1 MQQSQEF
8 GESGVFKAF
17 TQGLQKPLPAQQQHH
32 QRHVQIQTPPN
43 FMEDQSNDD
52 EGTNPSESP
61 TPEIP
66 NLSNNLPRS
75 GSEEETLFHS
85 LSDLLPALPSTH
97 VQSLLTFA
105 LYLCDDAIVAE
116 KVKNARLLSNVDVRQ
131 QLAIREQ
138 RMKRWKEWVE
148 VEEMEKQRLVGLLP
162 MKGHSEGTSDNP
174 FDHDSTDDEEGGL
187 GYEGMQPLPP
197 PPRLPDIESFNL
209 KGPGIDAF
217 GSQHHHRQHQQN
229 HLPHLLHHQHNGG
242 HYDSIRS
249 EQSPSP
255 TPTIDQVANAPKVDL
270 ELQMPRPVPSVP
282 AIRIDPSARR
292 RLYEDDASTVV
303 SEAQSKGGENEQIG
317 QPGATPFPLGFK
329 RGSDASDYGPRD
341 IRPVD
346 TKGLLTIISAFNRGN
361 SAANGPDQNGA
372 EPPPSTADIP
382 PFLHMAYAALD
393 TAVNSPSLETY
404 LSEARRGLENV
415 TSQRLHQFNTESHQR
430 QQRTQVHTAQ
440 LYRTGRL
447 TFADTE
453 RMRDEYG
460 QEEARRKMEVDT
472 EIYHIFENEYVEVAY
487 KDVKGQLEVLGG
499 KWYEE
504 VRLWLF
510 NASTAASNG
519 RSASGE
525 PGVGGTALEYHLLLE
540 AIDLL
545 NKLHIT
551 MEEHEHVLQSLVSDR
566 NARYLQV
573 SVQPLLSVGET
584 ARAADAERRFWIDEQ
599 ERQLR
604 GKMEGVKRAKE
615 HAKAVERVV
624 QELVSGLR
632 VRFKDV
638 VEAVYSVIF
647 QFRGYSWVYV
657 KGLIERWLTE

>member
-1 MQQSQEF
+1 
-8 GESGVFKAF
+8 
-17 TQGLQKPLPAQQQHH
+17 
-32 QRHVQIQTPPN
+32 
-43 FMEDQSNDD
+43 MEEQSNDD

-66 NLSNNLPRS
+66 TFGNKPQRS

-162 MKGHSEGTSDNP
+162 MKGHHEEKEGTGDNP
-174 FDHDSTDDEEGGL
+174 FDHDSTDEEEGGL

-197 PPRLPDIESFNL
+197 PPRLPDLGDLDL
-209 KGPGIDAF
+209 KGTGIDGF
-217 GSQHHHRQHQQN
+217 GQHHHHRQHQQT
-229 HLPHLLHHQHNGG
+229 HLPHLLHHQHNNGG

-249 EQSPSP
+249 EQTPSP

-292 RLYEDDASTVV
+292 RFDDDASTVV
-303 SEAQSKGGENEQIG
+303 SEAQSKGGDNEHIG

-329 RGSDASDYGPRD
+329 RGSDGSDYGPRD

-361 SAANGPDQNGA
+361 STANGPNSNGV

-415 TSQRLHQFNTESHQR
+415 TSQRLHQFNNESHQR
-430 QQRTQVHTAQ
+430 QQRTQAHTAQ
-440 LYRTGRL
+440 LYNTGRF
-447 TFADTE
+447 TFADIE
-453 RMRDEYG
+453 RMRDEFG
-460 QEEARRKMEVDT
+460 QEEVRLKMEVDT

-487 KDVKGQLEVLGG
+487 KDVKGQLEDLGG

-573 SVQPLLSVGET
+573 SVQPLLTVGET

-624 QELVSGLR
+624 QELVGGLR

-647 QFRGYSWVYV
+647 QFRGYSFVRV
-657 KGLIERWLTE
+657 KGNTR